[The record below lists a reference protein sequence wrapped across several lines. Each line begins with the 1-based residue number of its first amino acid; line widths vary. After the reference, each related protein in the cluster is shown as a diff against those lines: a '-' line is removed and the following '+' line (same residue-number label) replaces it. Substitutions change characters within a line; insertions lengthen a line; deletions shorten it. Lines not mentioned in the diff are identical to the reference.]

1 MLIALAV
8 VLVVAEYLLA
18 KQRAAYLV
26 VAAEIALLLWVALG
40 PDEARSLPAVLPILL
55 VGHLIASM
63 RGRRWAGTRKPE

>member
-1 MLIALAV
+1 MLSSLKAT
-8 VLVVAEYLLA
+8 
-18 KQRAAYLV
+18 
-26 VAAEIALLLWVALG
+26 LLLWVALG